1 MDYEG
6 KTKEELV
13 RELEC
18 LRGIADVNEERW
30 RFALEGSGMGV
41 WDWNIQTNEV
51 FYSPQ
56 CKAML
61 GFADHE
67 MSSYLDAWH
76 QRIHPEDLRRVM
88 NELERHVKGE
98 STLYAAE
105 YRIRCK
111 DGSYRWVAG
120 RGKIMTRSEM
130 GKPVRMVGVH
140 MDITER
146 VRQEEALKESENKFR
161 DLSEKSE
168 VGIFLLQERQFRY
181 INQKFAEIHGYSM
194 EEILYRKRPKD
205 FIHPDDLPGLKE
217 KTLKTLSGEM
227 ETFHHEFRIVT
238 GTGAVRRIEVYYSR
252 TIFEGKPGLVGTVL
266 DVTERRMLED
276 RYLKSQK
283 MEVIAMLAGSIAHDY
298 NNLLTS
304 IIGHAALLD
313 QEYPAGGKGKHH
325 VARILA
331 SAERATE
338 LTRNLLSLSRT
349 QPMQIRPKKVG
360 TAIRA
365 SQELIAR
372 LLGGDIKLSV
382 SIQADPT
389 IMVDVAQLEMLL
401 INLARRAR
409 GEMPGGG
416 QFRIEIAAAEINREF
431 ILRYGYGKPG
441 RYATISLSD
450 SGAGMDREA
459 IATIFQPFSLSPNA
473 GITSG
478 VALSTVYAI
487 VKQHGGYIRAES
499 APEAGT
505 AFHVYFPIH
514 EQAAESPET
523 VIGEVRRG
531 TETILLAEDYEEVR
545 LLLKEILEGSG
556 YQVIDAADGEEAIRK
571 FSDAKDV
578 IRMAVLDVIM
588 PRKNGREVYQAI
600 RRIKPEVKVLFA
612 SGYTGEISL
621 IEDIRKHDVE
631 FLPKPLKPEIL
642 LAKVRS
648 MLDQP

>member
-1 MDYEG
+1 
-6 KTKEELV
+6 
-13 RELEC
+13 
-18 LRGIADVNEERW
+18 
-30 RFALEGSGMGV
+30 
-41 WDWNIQTNEV
+41 
-51 FYSPQ
+51 
-56 CKAML
+56 
-61 GFADHE
+61 
-67 MSSYLDAWH
+67 
-76 QRIHPEDLRRVM
+76 
-88 NELERHVKGE
+88 
-98 STLYAAE
+98 
-105 YRIRCK
+105 
-111 DGSYRWVAG
+111 
-120 RGKIMTRSEM
+120 
-130 GKPVRMVGVH
+130 
-140 MDITER
+140 
-146 VRQEEALKESENKFR
+146 
-161 DLSEKSE
+161 
-168 VGIFLLQERQFRY
+168 
-181 INQKFAEIHGYSM
+181 
-194 EEILYRKRPKD
+194 
-205 FIHPDDLPGLKE
+205 
-217 KTLKTLSGEM
+217 M